1 MARRESMAGKKT
13 RRAADGSYSDA
24 WRTVS
29 KIILRPGI
37 RMMMRLDW
45 RGQENLPADGPVIL
59 AANHLSY
66 MDIFAVSLF
75 ADSARRYPVFLAK
88 SSLFAIPVLGTILG
102 RLGQLPVYR
111 GQVDAA
117 LVLKQAAELAARN
130 NACVIFYP
138 ESTVTRDPDQW
149 PMVAKTGVA
158 RLALERNI
166 PVVPIAHWG
175 AQRILPYGK
184 FVPKFLPRKTVQ
196 IAAGPPVDLAEFTDQ
211 PMTNAVLRAATNKIM
226 TEVAALLGGLRGQ
239 TPPAEVYHPAVARRK
254 LRQELR
260 ALQEASDHD
269 AAGADSTATGST
281 ATGST
286 AADTT
291 AGDATAAGGTATDS
305 TATSASTVDAS
316 ASNAPPAH
324 STATD
329 ATATDSTATGTAA
342 S

>member
-1 MARRESMAGKKT
+1 MARREPMAGKKT
-13 RRAADGSYSDA
+13 HRPADGSYSDA

-158 RLALERNI
+158 RLALERGI

-196 IAAGPPVDLAEFTDQ
+196 VAAGPPIDLSEFADQ
-211 PMTNAVLRAATNKIM
+211 PMTNAALRAATDKIM
-226 TEVAALLGGLRGQ
+226 REVAALLGGLRGQ
-239 TPPAEVYHPAVARRK
+239 TPPAEFYHPAVARRK

-260 ALQEASDHD
+260 ALQDASNPDAPVADAPAAD
-269 AAGADSTATGST
+269 AAVADAAAADSTATNAST
-281 ATGST
+281 IDAGASKAQ
-286 AADTT
+286 AAD
-291 AGDATAAGGTATDS
+291 
-305 TATSASTVDAS
+305 
-316 ASNAPPAH
+316 

-329 ATATDSTATGTAA
+329 ATTTASDSTATETAA

>member
-1 MARRESMAGKKT
+1 MARREPMAGKKA
-13 RRAADGSYSDA
+13 RGPADGSYSNA
-24 WRTVS
+24 WRNVS

-88 SSLFAIPVLGTILG
+88 SSLFTIPVLGTILA

-111 GQVDAA
+111 GQADAA
-117 LVLKQAAELAARN
+117 LVLRQAAGLAAKN

-138 ESTVTRDPDQW
+138 EATVTRDPQEW

-158 RLALERNI
+158 RLALERDI

-196 IAAGPPVDLAEFTDQ
+196 VVAGPPVDLSEYAGQ
-211 PMTNAVLRAATNKIM
+211 PMSNKVLRAATDKIM

-239 TPPAEVYHPAVARRK
+239 TPPAEFYHPAVARRK
-254 LRQELR
+254 LRQDLR
-260 ALQEASDHD
+260 ALQEAGK
-269 AAGADSTATGST
+269 AGRAGLSTAEAAPAETGAADT
-281 ATGST
+281 DST
-286 AADTT
+286 AAD
-291 AGDATAAGGTATDS
+291 GTAAG
-305 TATSASTVDAS
+305 
-316 ASNAPPAH
+316 
-324 STATD
+324 
-329 ATATDSTATGTAA
+329 TAA
-342 S
+342 P